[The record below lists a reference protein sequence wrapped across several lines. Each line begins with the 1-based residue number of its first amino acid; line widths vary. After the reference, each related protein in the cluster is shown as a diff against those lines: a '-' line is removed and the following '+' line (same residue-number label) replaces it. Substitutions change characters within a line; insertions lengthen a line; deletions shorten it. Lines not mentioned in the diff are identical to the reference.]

1 MIPIAASR
9 AEHFLEGALM
19 KILIAYDGSAD
30 AEMAVDEVAARPW
43 PRGSQVRLVSVVEPP
58 LGTPPPNFE
67 FYGTLI
73 VGVENSL
80 REEASVRIQKA
91 VTKFKDR
98 SDLEISHE
106 LKEGSPKSSLLEVIR
121 EWAADLVVVGSHG
134 RTRLER
140 LFLGSVSHALVT
152 HAPCS
157 VEVVRTRTHSGA
169 NRSSGARGEEQNA
182 GSRGD

>member
-1 MIPIAASR
+1 
-9 AEHFLEGALM
+9 M
-19 KILIAYDGSAD
+19 KILIAYDGSPD

-43 PRGSQVRLVSVVEPP
+43 PKGSQIRLVTVVEPP

-67 FYGTLI
+67 FYGALI
-73 VGVENSL
+73 VGVEDSL
-80 REEASVRIQKA
+80 REEAAQRITKA
-91 VTKFKDR
+91 IVKFKER
-98 SDLEISHE
+98 SDLELSHE
-106 LKEGSPKSSLLEVIR
+106 VKEGSPKSSLLEAIR
-121 EWAADLVVVGSHG
+121 EWPADLVVVGSHG

-157 VEVVRTRTHSGA
+157 VEVIRTRAHQGA
-169 NRSSGARGEEQNA
+169 NQSSGARGEEKNA